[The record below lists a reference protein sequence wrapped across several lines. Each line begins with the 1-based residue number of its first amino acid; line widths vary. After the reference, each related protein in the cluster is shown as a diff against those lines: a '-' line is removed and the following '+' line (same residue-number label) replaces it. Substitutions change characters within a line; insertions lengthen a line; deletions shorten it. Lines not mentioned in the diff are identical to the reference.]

1 MEGPEPYKTAVGMY
15 SKDGEE
21 FVEFNTQFVC
31 VGAVENYLCDVETK
45 MQTTL
50 KEILDAAKEATEEW
64 DLATPRHRWLD
75 HYNAQCS
82 LLATQLVWTEET
94 QRAFE
99 ELENGGSESAMKE
112 YFNVTVSRIGSLI
125 ERVRTDMSA
134 EVRIKIITIIT
145 IDVHERD
152 VV

>member
-1 MEGPEPYKTAVGMY
+1 
-15 SKDGEE
+15 
-21 FVEFNTQFVC
+21 
-31 VGAVENYLCDVETK
+31 VENYLCDLEAK

-50 KEILDAAKEATEEW
+50 KDILDMAKEATEDW
-64 DLATPRHRWLD
+64 DLSKPRHIWLD
-75 HYNAQCS
+75 DYNAQVA
-82 LLATQLVWTEET
+82 LLATQIVWTEET

-112 YFNVTVSRIGSLI
+112 YYNVTVTRIGALI
-125 ERVRTDMSA
+125 ERVRKDLTP

-152 VV
+152 VVEKFVLNKVTDSGAFSW